1 MGNINS
7 VNISG
12 NITRDPELRQTA
24 GGMCVL
30 TFGIASNDR
39 RKNQQTG
46 EWEDHPNFVDCTV
59 FGKRA
64 EGLAR
69 FLAKG
74 MKVALSGS
82 LRYSSWEK
90 DGQKR
95 SKLEVVA
102 DEVEVMSQAQQ
113 QPQAAPA
120 YGQGY
125 APQPMQPMQQQYAPQ
140 PMPAQQYAPQAA
152 PQQPQ
157 AAAVQSVYDE
167 DIPF

>member
-1 MGNINS
+1 MNNINS

-12 NITRDPELRQTA
+12 NVTRDPELRQTA

-30 TFGIASNDR
+30 AFGIASNSS

-46 EWEDHPNFVDCTV
+46 EWEDYPNFVDCTV

-64 EGLAR
+64 EGLAK

-90 DGQKR
+90 DGRKR
-95 SKLEVVA
+95 SRLEVVA

-113 QPQAAPA
+113 RPQAAPA
-120 YGQGY
+120 YGRGYAAQAMRPMPQQY
-125 APQPMQPMQQQYAPQ
+125 APQPMQPAPR
-140 PMPAQQYAPQAA
+140 PMRQAA
-152 PQQPQ
+152 P
-157 AAAVQSVYDE
+157 SVYEE